1 MLRQFSAQA
10 LCTPLQKWSW
20 PFWVSLALGKYKV
33 SISISYIHPNF
44 KRCLSHWI
52 VLGKKREKRWEEM
65 DRWKMSPFIFQ
76 HTWLLRSLYLSLGL
90 VSTCK
95 DNSFNNGIVTVSP
108 RYLHEF
114 WHMFLIHPSSKG
126 VLFSFLCR
134 KWLSKKFLR
143 LYLWD
148 VHSDMLPSMMET
160 HVYVS
165 IFVCEPRVPWE
176 QRPKCPLRGTH
187 LYPSRAVPKSIFR
200 TAVTEYKHRKTGSK
214 WKEMS
219 VFIWFFYGSVL

>member
-1 MLRQFSAQA
+1 
-10 LCTPLQKWSW
+10 
-20 PFWVSLALGKYKV
+20 
-33 SISISYIHPNF
+33 
-44 KRCLSHWI
+44 
-52 VLGKKREKRWEEM
+52 
-65 DRWKMSPFIFQ
+65 MSPFIFQ

-134 KWLSKKFLR
+134 RWLSKKSSR
-143 LYLWD
+143 LCLWD
-148 VHSDMLPSMMET
+148 VHSGMLPSMMET

-165 IFVCEPRVPWE
+165 VFVCESHVSWE
-176 QRPKCPLRGTH
+176 QRPKCFLRGTH
-187 LYPSRAVPKSIFR
+187 MYPSSAVPKSIFR
-200 TAVTEYKHRKTGSK
+200 PTVTEYNHRKMGSK
-214 WKEMS
+214 WRDEC
-219 VFIWFFYGSVL
+219 FYLILLWFCALKNDDKYQLFMVNQFQPSQQCSWGWLLKA